1 MRILKV
7 LDELRTVCN
16 QNNVDYEL
24 FKDSISLKNA
34 NSGATEYGIQLAE
47 TAPTLIIKADTGIL
61 AVIIR
66 GDTKISFKKLRSFLN
81 LTRIRLAKSE
91 EIYHLTGSKIGEVSL
106 INQGIKTLTDKKILE
121 NNYVYG
127 GCGINNH
134 TLKIKVTD
142 LIKVTQ
148 ATIADFTYLKT
159 NSM

>member
-1 MRILKV
+1 MRI
-7 LDELRTVCN
+7 C
-16 QNNVDYEL
+16 
-24 FKDSISLKNA
+24 
-34 NSGATEYGIQLAE
+34 
-47 TAPTLIIKADTGIL
+47 
-61 AVIIR
+61 
-66 GDTKISFKKLRSFLN
+66 
-81 LTRIRLAKSE
+81 LAKPE
-91 EIYHLTGSKIGEVSL
+91 EIYNLTGSKIGNVSL
-106 INQGIKTLTDKKILE
+106 INEGLKTLMDKKILE